1 MVAGA
6 PVGGASLA
14 PVGVGLAS
22 PGLVAPFVL
31 APAPALV
38 GVPLTAPLAL
48 HAATAATLATTT
60 VHAANRA
67 PR

>member
-1 MVAGA
+1 VAGA
-6 PVGGASLA
+6 PVGEPLLV
-14 PVGVGLAS
+14 PVGVGLAAPVLPAS
-22 PGLVAPFVL
+22 FVA

-60 VHAANRA
+60 AHATKRA
-67 PR
+67 RR